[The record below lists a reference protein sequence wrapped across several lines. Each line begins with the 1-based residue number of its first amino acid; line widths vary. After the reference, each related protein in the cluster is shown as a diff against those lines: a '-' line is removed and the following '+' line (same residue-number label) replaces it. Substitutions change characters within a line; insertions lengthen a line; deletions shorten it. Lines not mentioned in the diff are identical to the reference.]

1 MNELVIESDYIV
13 TCNKKN
19 QIIKDGAI
27 YIQDDKILDVD
38 KRKRIHQDYS
48 ADKIIEGKN
57 KILIPGLVNTH
68 AHSVQSLLRG
78 KGDDL
83 SLLDWLRQVV
93 LIGECKFRPEEV
105 YTSSLV
111 GFCEMIRTGTTTCND
126 LLTTHDSE
134 KGIQAAI
141 ETGIRTRIGRI
152 LMDLN
157 VGFPDDM
164 ISDTEEI
171 VSNLHKHINK
181 FHNILEGRIKY
192 SLNPRFLLSCSA
204 KLMTELTNIKN
215 EYDDIMIH
223 THASENKKE
232 CNEVKQVHG
241 MSYIRKL
248 KELNV
253 LGKDTILAHCIWLDN
268 EEYQLIKKTDTRISH
283 NPSSNAKLASGICD
297 VLRYK
302 KMGVKISLATDG
314 APCNN
319 NLDMFREM
327 RLATF
332 LQKLKHLNE
341 KALPANETLRMA
353 TIEGAKSINWGSEIG
368 SLEPNKKADLVL
380 IDITDVNA
388 LPMYNPISHLIYS
401 AEGKDVWLTMINGKI
416 IFKDGEFKTVNYPK
430 LVEKVKKYQNKWD

>member
-13 TCNKKN
+13 TCNEKN
-19 QIIKDGAI
+19 QIIKDGAL
-27 YIQDDKILDVD
+27 YIKGDKILDVGT
-38 KRKRIHQDYS
+38 KRRIHQDYS
-48 ADKIIEGKN
+48 AGKIIEGKN

-83 SLLDWLRQVV
+83 SLLDWLRKVV
-93 LIGECKFRPEEV
+93 LIGECNFSPDEV

-111 GFCEMIRTGTTTCND
+111 GFSEMIRTGTTTCND

-141 ETGIRTRIGRI
+141 QTGIRTRIGRM

-181 FHNILEGRIKY
+181 FHNIVEARIKY

-204 KLMTELTNIKN
+204 NLMTELNNIKN
-215 EYDDIMIH
+215 EYEDIMIH

-232 CNEVKQVHG
+232 CKEVKQVHG

-248 KELNV
+248 KELNI
-253 LGKDTILAHCIWLDN
+253 LGKDTILAHGIWLDN
-268 EEYQLIKKTDTRISH
+268 EEYQLIKNTDTRISH

-297 VLRYK
+297 VVKYK

-353 TIEGAKSINWGSEIG
+353 TIEGAKSINWASEIG
-368 SLEPNKKADLVL
+368 SIEPNKKADLAL

-388 LPMYNPISHLIYS
+388 LPMYNPISHLVYS

-416 IFKDGEFKTVNYPK
+416 IFKDGDFKTINYPK
-430 LVEKVKKYQNKWD
+430 LVAKVKKYQEKWD